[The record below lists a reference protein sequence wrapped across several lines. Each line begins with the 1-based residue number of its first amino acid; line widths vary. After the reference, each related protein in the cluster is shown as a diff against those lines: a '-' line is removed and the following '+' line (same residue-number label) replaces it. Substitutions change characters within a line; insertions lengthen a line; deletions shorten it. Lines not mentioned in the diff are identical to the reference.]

1 MVSDFMLVKKFRLW
15 REMGVNGGYY
25 KKGVDETKHRG
36 VRTGESKIN
45 GDSRGIKDPSR
56 IKKWNKLRNPDRNIR

>member
-1 MVSDFMLVKKFRLW
+1 
-15 REMGVNGGYY
+15 MGVNGGYY

-36 VRTGESKIN
+36 IRTGESKIN

-56 IKKWNKLRNPDRNIR
+56 IKKWNKLRNPDRKIR